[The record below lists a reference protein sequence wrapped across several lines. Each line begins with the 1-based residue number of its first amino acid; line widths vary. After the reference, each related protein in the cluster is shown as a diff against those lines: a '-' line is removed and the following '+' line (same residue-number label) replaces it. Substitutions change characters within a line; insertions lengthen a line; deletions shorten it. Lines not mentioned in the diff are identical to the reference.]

1 MLPALRALA
10 VASGRIMPD
19 SRSGACMETLSGAAR
34 SAGGA
39 ALLSRAPCGRDD
51 MRQKI
56 LAAVLLAG
64 VAVALG
70 WYFLWDGTQG
80 SLVLYGN
87 VEIRQVDVSFRVD
100 GRIARVLVDE
110 GDSVRAGQE
119 LACLDDDLLRQQRD
133 QSAAQLAGQKAQL
146 LRLERGYR
154 TEEVEQARAAV
165 ARARAVADNAAINL
179 NRVSAMRA
187 RNAISQKEL
196 DNARSSDRS
205 ARAELRSAQEQLDM
219 LLSGYR
225 EEEVLA
231 QRAAVDAA
239 AAALEELKKANVD
252 ITVCIY
258 HGGFENDL
266 ATEELLSDTGENQA
280 YRICKELD
288 FDILLTGHQ
297 HQAKAGL
304 QLFGTYACQSPD
316 RCRQYVRMEGEVSEG
331 GEVSADSRL
340 VDPGKPEEHLAAF
353 LAPLDAQNAVFL
365 DQPLGEL
372 DVPLLPGDHMEMA
385 ENGSLIANFFNQVQL
400 EASGADLSV
409 TSLANVVKG
418 FNQQV
423 TIRDVVATYVFPN
436 TLQTLEVNR
445 RVLKAGLE
453 RCAEY
458 FALDG
463 SGQLQV
469 GQSFLKPIVQHYN
482 FDYLSGLEVT
492 MDIRRPIGDRVT
504 SMLYEGKE
512 LEEGRT
518 LTLCMNNYRATGTGG
533 YPFYAQCKLV
543 RDQPTEISQM
553 IIEYID
559 RHKHVTVDKRKW
571 LHVVY

>member
-1 MLPALRALA
+1 MAR
-10 VASGRIMPD
+10 
-19 SRSGACMETLSGAAR
+19 TLTIRYTSDTHGYLYPTNYA
-34 SAGGA
+34 
-39 ALLSRAPCGRDD
+39 D
-51 MRQKI
+51 MQDRPMGLMK
-56 LAAVLLAG
+56 LAG
-64 VAVALG
+64 E
-70 WYFLWDGTQG
+70 YPHDGNTLIIDGGDTIQG
-80 SLVLYGN
+80 SPLTNLYQRLSP
-87 VEIRQVDVSFRVD
+87 EEK
-100 GRIARVLVDE
+100 A
-110 GDSVRAGQE
+110 
-119 LACLDDDLLRQQRD
+119 ACLSDDTYGTHPI
-133 QSAAQLAGQKAQL
+133 AAMMNLAGYQFVTLGNHDFNYGVDALMDYLTNLDALCLCANIRDKEGRLPIAPYAVHQL
-146 LRLERGYR
+146 ENGLRVGI
-154 TEEVEQARAAV
+154 TGVTTHFV
-165 ARARAVADNAAINL
+165 NL
-179 NRVSAMRA
+179 WEKPENLVGIKVHEAF
-187 RNAISQKEL
+187 L
-196 DNARSSDRS
+196 
-205 ARAELRSAQEQLDM
+205 
-219 LLSGYR
+219 
-225 EEEVLA
+225 
-231 QRAAVDAA
+231 AA
-239 AAALEELKKANVD
+239 AAALEELKQAGVD

-266 ATEELLSDTGENQA
+266 TTGELLSDTGENQA
-280 YRICKELD
+280 YRICRELD

-316 RCRQYVRMEGEVSEG
+316 RCRQYVRMDA
-331 GEVSADSRL
+331 EVSADGDVTAHSRL
-340 VDPGKPEEHLAAF
+340 VEPGKPDERLAAF

-372 DVPLLPGDHMEMA
+372 DIPLLPGDHMEMA

-418 FNQQV
+418 FNKQV

-436 TLQTLEVNR
+436 TLQTLQVDR

-458 FALDG
+458 FELDEAG
-463 SGQLQV
+463 KLQV

-492 MDIRRPIGDRVT
+492 MDVRRPVGDRVT
-504 SMLYEGKE
+504 SMVYEGKE

-533 YPFYAQCKLV
+533 YPFYAKCRLV
-543 RDQPTEISQM
+543 KDQPTEISQM

-559 RHKHVTVDKRKW
+559 RHKHVVVDKRKW
-571 LHVVY
+571 LHVIY